1 MDKVNSRRDIVKTR
15 FKTVKKETA
24 MSANLDIERNAD
36 QSSEVHEPEL
46 DVLNDKEAEL
56 AGEVDSGDETQEEA
70 HAEPDETG
78 ANFSSV
84 QQYLHEIGSVAL
96 LSRERETELAMEM
109 ERGKIQILQTLWSI
123 PMALHHVTELGRAI
137 ASGDLDLRTVVEKAD
152 SETDDSEEVLDPRP
166 FLKLINKLRKLHET
180 REKYGKELKRSRLSM
195 QRQAIVIQKHSRLTE
210 KISAMMQELRLSSDE
225 VEKMVEQLKHAAE
238 RLTTLEQQERAASR
252 AGRNTISA
260 EKEIIEQKVGLPAA
274 QIRTQIRLIQEGEAL
289 VSAAKKE
296 FTEAN
301 LRLVVSIAK
310 KYINRGLGFLDLIQ
324 EGNLG
329 LMRAVEKFDY
339 RLGFRFSTYASW
351 WIRQGI
357 TRGLIDTGR
366 TIRIPVHRVELR
378 NKIIQT
384 AQRLQRKLDREPRP
398 EELAKAMRMAV
409 PDLLKVIQVQGEPVS
424 LQTPIWEDGDE
435 LEDFVEDRINRRP
448 EEEAMEGTLRRDV
461 RKALAILTP
470 RQEKVVRMRFGIEEN
485 RDYTLEELGEMFTV
499 TRERIRQIE
508 QKSLQ
513 ILRNPNR
520 RRPFQS
526 AGIPDTAAV

>member
-1 MDKVNSRRDIVKTR
+1 
-15 FKTVKKETA
+15 
-24 MSANLDIERNAD
+24 MSVNLDIERSVDESAD
-36 QSSEVHEPEL
+36 IHETELDALSDKEPEFVV
-46 DVLNDKEAEL
+46 DAEP
-56 AGEVDSGDETQEEA
+56 SDETHEDEPAEREEV
-70 HAEPDETG
+70 G

-96 LSRERETELAMEM
+96 LSRERETELAMQM
-109 ERGKIQILQTLWSI
+109 ERGKNQILQALWSI
-123 PMALHHVTELGRAI
+123 PAALRHVLDLGSAV
-137 ASGDLDLRTVVEKAD
+137 ASGELDLRTVIDKGD
-152 SETDDSEEVLDPRP
+152 GDTDEGEEMLDPKP
-166 FLKLINKLRKLHET
+166 FLKLVGKLRRLHET
-180 REKYGKELKRSRLSM
+180 QEQYRRQLNRARLSK
-195 QRQAIVIQKHSRLTE
+195 QRQALFARKQSHLTE
-210 KISAMMQELRLSSDE
+210 KISAVMKELRLSSSR
-225 VEKMVEQLKHAAE
+225 VEEMVQQLKRSAE
-238 RLTTLEQQERAASR
+238 RLAALEQQEKSSSR
-252 AGRNTISA
+252 ANRNAILA
-260 EKEIIEQKVGLPAA
+260 EIESIEEKIGLPAA
-274 QIRTQIRLIQEGEAL
+274 EIRAQVRLIQDGEAL
-289 VSAAKKE
+289 VGTAKKE

-357 TRGLIDTGR
+357 TRGLIDTGK

-398 EELAKAMRMAV
+398 EELAKAMRMSV
-409 PDLLKVIQVQGEPVS
+409 SDLLRVIQVQGEPAS
-424 LQTPIWEDGDE
+424 LQTPVWEDGDE
-435 LEDFVEDRINRRP
+435 LGDFIEDRINRRP
-448 EEEAMEGTLRRDV
+448 DEEAMEGSLRRDV
-461 RKALAILTP
+461 KKALAILTP
-470 RQEKVVRMRFGIEEN
+470 RQEKVLRMRFGIEEK

-520 RRPFQS
+520 RRPIPS
-526 AGIPDTAAV
+526 ARVADTVTV

>member
-1 MDKVNSRRDIVKTR
+1 
-15 FKTVKKETA
+15 
-24 MSANLDIERNAD
+24 MSTNLDIEGSAD
-36 QSSEVHEPEL
+36 EIADSHENEL
-46 DVLNDKEAEL
+46 DTLNDKEFAGDADSSDESQEDEPAERE
-56 AGEVDSGDETQEEA
+56 EV
-70 HAEPDETG
+70 G

-96 LSRERETELAMEM
+96 LSRERETQLAMQM
-109 ERGKIQILQTLWSI
+109 ERGKNQILQALWSM
-123 PMALHHVTELGRAI
+123 PVALHHVLELGNAV
-137 ASGDLDLRTVVEKAD
+137 ASGELDLRTVIDKVD
-152 SETDDSEEVLDPRP
+152 GDTEEGEEILDPKP
-166 FLKLINKLRKLHET
+166 FLKLVGKVRKLHESQEQY
-180 REKYGKELKRSRLSM
+180 RRELKRARLSK
-195 QRQAIVIQKHSRLTE
+195 QRQALLTQKQSQLTE
-210 KISAMMQELRLSSDE
+210 RIGAVMKDLRLSSSRVDE
-225 VEKMVEQLKHAAE
+225 MVQQLKRSAE
-238 RLTTLEQQERAASR
+238 RLAALDQQSGSSSKAN
-252 AGRNTISA
+252 RNVLLA
-260 EKEIIEQKVGLPAA
+260 EIRVIEEKIGLPTPEIRA
-274 QIRTQIRLIQEGEAL
+274 QVRLIQEGEAL
-289 VSAAKKE
+289 VSTAKKE

-384 AQRLQRKLDREPRP
+384 AQRLQRKFDREPRP
-398 EELAKAMRMAV
+398 EELAKAMRMSV
-409 PDLLKVIQVQGEPVS
+409 SDLLRVIQVQGEPAS
-424 LQTPIWEDGDE
+424 LQTPVWEDGDE
-435 LEDFVEDRINRRP
+435 LGDFIEDRINRRP
-448 EEEAMEGTLRRDV
+448 EEEAMEGSLRRDV
-461 RKALAILTP
+461 KKALAILTP
-470 RQEKVVRMRFGIEEN
+470 RQEKVLRMRFGIEEK

-520 RRPFQS
+520 RRPLPS
-526 AGIPDTAAV
+526 ARVADSAAF

>member
-1 MDKVNSRRDIVKTR
+1 MAGNMDV
-15 FKTVKKETA
+15 
-24 MSANLDIERNAD
+24 ERAVEED
-36 QSSEVHEPEL
+36 AESHEL
-46 DVLNDKEAEL
+46 NVLNDKESEL
-56 AGEVDSGDETQEEA
+56 VSVVDSSDETQEDT
-70 HAEPDETG
+70 HAEPEEVGT
-78 ANFSSV
+78 NFSSV

-96 LSRERETELAMEM
+96 LSRERETELAMQM
-109 ERGKIQILQTLWSI
+109 ERGRHQVLQTLWSI
-123 PMALHHVTELGRAI
+123 PVALNHVIELGNAI
-137 ASGDLDLRTVVEKAD
+137 ANGELDIRTVVEKGD
-152 SETDDSEEVLDPRP
+152 SDAEDAEEILDPRP
-166 FLKLINKLRKLHET
+166 FLKLINKLRRLHET
-180 REKYGKELKRSRLSM
+180 REKYRRELNRSRLSK
-195 QRQAIVIQKHSRLTE
+195 QRQIIVTQKQSRLTE
-210 KISAMMQELRLSSDE
+210 KIGAMMQELRLSADE
-225 VEKMVEQLKHAAE
+225 VEKMVGQLKRAAE
-238 RLTTLEQQERAASR
+238 RISTLEQQEQTASR
-252 AGRNTISA
+252 AVRNAILA
-260 EKEIIEQKVGLPAA
+260 EKETIEEKVGLTAA
-274 QIRTQIRLIQEGEAL
+274 EIKVQVHLIRDGEAL
-289 VSAAKKE
+289 VSIAKKE

-398 EELAKAMRMAV
+398 DELAKAMRMPV
-409 PDLLKVIQVQGEPVS
+409 PDLLRVIQVQGEPVS
-424 LQTPIWEDGDE
+424 LQTPVWEDGDE

-526 AGIPDTAAV
+526 AGVPDTAAV

>member
-1 MDKVNSRRDIVKTR
+1 
-15 FKTVKKETA
+15 
-24 MSANLDIERNAD
+24 MSVNLDIERSVDESAD
-36 QSSEVHEPEL
+36 IHETELDALNDREPEL
-46 DVLNDKEAEL
+46 VEADSSDESQEDEP
-56 AGEVDSGDETQEEA
+56 AEHEEV
-70 HAEPDETG
+70 G

-96 LSRERETELAMEM
+96 LSRERETQLAMQM
-109 ERGKIQILQTLWSI
+109 ERGKNQILQALWSI
-123 PMALHHVTELGRAI
+123 PTALSHVLQLGNEV
-137 ASGDLDLRTVVEKAD
+137 ASGELDLRTVIDKAD
-152 SETDDSEEVLDPRP
+152 GETDEGEEILDPKP
-166 FLKLINKLRKLHET
+166 FLKLIAKLRKLHET
-180 REKYGKELKRSRLSM
+180 QEQYRRQLKRARLSK
-195 QRQAIVIQKHSRLTE
+195 QRQAFFARKQSHLTE
-210 KISAMMQELRLSSDE
+210 KICAVMKELRLSSSRVDE
-225 VEKMVEQLKHAAE
+225 MVQQLKRSAE
-238 RLTTLEQQERAASR
+238 RLAALEQREKSSSRASR
-252 AGRNTISA
+252 NAILAEIGTIE
-260 EKEIIEQKVGLPAA
+260 EKIGLPAVEIRA
-274 QIRTQIRLIQEGEAL
+274 QVGLIQDGEAL
-289 VSAAKKE
+289 VSTAKKE

-398 EELAKAMRMAV
+398 EELAKAMRMSV
-409 PDLLKVIQVQGEPVS
+409 SELLRVIQVQGEPAS
-424 LQTPIWEDGDE
+424 LQTPVWEDGDE
-435 LEDFVEDRINRRP
+435 LGDFIEDRINRRP
-448 EEEAMEGTLRRDV
+448 DEEAMEGSLRRDV
-461 RKALAILTP
+461 KKALAILTP
-470 RQEKVVRMRFGIEEN
+470 RQEKVLRMRFGIEEK

-520 RRPFQS
+520 RRPLPS
-526 AGIPDTAAV
+526 ARVIDSVAV

>member
-1 MDKVNSRRDIVKTR
+1 MAANQ
-15 FKTVKKETA
+15 KEMA
-24 MSANLDIERNAD
+24 MSVNLDIERSAD
-36 QSSEVHEPEL
+36 ETEDSHETEL
-46 DVLNDKEAEL
+46 DTLNDKEPEFGSDADSSDEPHEEEPAERE
-56 AGEVDSGDETQEEA
+56 EV
-70 HAEPDETG
+70 G

-84 QQYLHEIGSVAL
+84 QQYLHDIGSVPL
-96 LSRERETELAMEM
+96 LSRERETQLAMQM
-109 ERGKIQILQTLWSI
+109 EQGKNQILQALWSI
-123 PMALHHVTELGRAI
+123 PTALRHVLELGNAV
-137 ASGDLDLRTVVEKAD
+137 ASGDLDLRTVIDKDSDAD
-152 SETDDSEEVLDPRP
+152 DGEETLDPKP
-166 FLKLINKLRKLHET
+166 FLKLIGKLRKLHESQEQN
-180 REKYGKELKRSRLSM
+180 RRELKRIRLSK
-195 QRQAIVIQKHSRLTE
+195 QRQALLTHKQSRLME
-210 KISAMMQELRLSSDE
+210 KICAVMKELRLSSSR
-225 VEKMVEQLKHAAE
+225 VEEMAQQLKRSTE
-238 RLTTLEQQERAASR
+238 RLIALEQQEGSASR
-252 AGRNTISA
+252 GNRNAILA
-260 EKEIIEQKVGLPAA
+260 ERRIIEEKIGLPA
-274 QIRTQIRLIQEGEAL
+274 IEIKTQVRFIQDGEAL
-289 VSAAKKE
+289 VSTAKKE

-398 EELAKAMRMAV
+398 DELAKAMRMSV
-409 PDLLKVIQVQGEPVS
+409 PDLLRVIQVQGEPAS
-424 LQTPIWEDGDE
+424 LQTPVWEDGDE
-435 LEDFVEDRINRRP
+435 LGDFVEDRINRRP
-448 EEEAMEGTLRRDV
+448 EEEAMEGSLRRDV
-461 RKALAILTP
+461 KKALAILTP
-470 RQEKVVRMRFGIEEN
+470 RQEKVLRMRFGIEEK

-520 RRPFQS
+520 RRPLPS
-526 AGIPDTAAV
+526 ARVEDTLAF

>member
-1 MDKVNSRRDIVKTR
+1 MSLLLKKR
-15 FKTVKKETA
+15 FKMAKIKKETA
-24 MSANLDIERNAD
+24 MSVNLDIERAVEENA
-36 QSSEVHEPEL
+36 ETH
-46 DVLNDKEAEL
+46 EAEL
-56 AGEVDSGDETQEEA
+56 DTLNSKEPEFTGEVDSSDETQEEA
-70 HAEPDETG
+70 LAEPDEAG

-96 LSRERETELAMEM
+96 LSRERETELAMQM
-109 ERGKIQILQTLWSI
+109 ERGKNQVLRTLWSI
-123 PMALHHVTELGRAI
+123 PMVLHHVTALGNAI
-137 ASGDLDLRTVVEKAD
+137 ASGELDLRTVVEKAD
-152 SETDDSEEVLDPRP
+152 NDADDGEETLDPKP
-166 FLKLINKLRKLHET
+166 FIRLTHKLQKLHET
-180 REKYGKELKRSRLSM
+180 REKYRRELKRSRLSK
-195 QRQAIVIQKHSRLTE
+195 QRQAIVTEKQSRLTQ
-210 KISAMMQELRLSSDE
+210 KICSIMQELRLSSDQ
-225 VEKMVEQLKHAAE
+225 VEQMVGQLKRAAE
-238 RLTTLEQQERAASR
+238 QLASLEKRERTASR
-252 AGRNTISA
+252 GGRNAILA
-260 EKEIIEQKVGLPAA
+260 EKETIEERVGLAVA
-274 QIRTQIRLIQEGEAL
+274 EIQTQMRLIQDGEAL
-289 VSAAKKE
+289 VSTAKKE

-398 EELAKAMRMAV
+398 DELAKAMRMPV
-409 PDLLKVIQVQGEPVS
+409 SDLLKVIQVQGEPVS

-448 EEEAMEGTLRRDV
+448 EEEAIEGTLRRDV

-470 RQEKVVRMRFGIEEN
+470 RQEKVLRMRFGIEEN

-520 RRPFQS
+520 RKPFQP
-526 AGIPDTAAV
+526 ARLPDTAAV

>member
-1 MDKVNSRRDIVKTR
+1 
-15 FKTVKKETA
+15 
-24 MSANLDIERNAD
+24 MSVNLDIERAVEENAD
-36 QSSEVHEPEL
+36 TQEPEL
-46 DVLNDKEAEL
+46 DVLNDKEPEL
-56 AGEVDSGDETQEEA
+56 AGVIDSGDESQEEA
-70 HAEPDETG
+70 HAEPDESG

-96 LSRERETELAMEM
+96 LSRERETELAMQM
-109 ERGKIQILQTLWSI
+109 ERAKNQIQQTLWSI
-123 PMALHHVTELGRAI
+123 PMSINHVTELGNDV

-152 SETDDSEEVLDPRP
+152 NDTDDGELILDPKP
-166 FLKLINKLRKLHET
+166 FLKLIKKLRKLHET
-180 REKYGKELKRSRLSM
+180 REKYAKELKRSRLSK
-195 QRQAIVIQKHSRLTE
+195 QHQAIVIQKQSRLTE
-210 KISAMMQELRLSSDE
+210 KISAMMRELRLSSDE
-225 VEKMVEQLKHAAE
+225 VEKMVGQLKRAAE
-238 RLTTLEQQERAASR
+238 RLATLEQQERTATR
-252 AGRNTISA
+252 AGRNAILA

-274 QIRTQIRLIQEGEAL
+274 EISVQAGLIQEGEAL
-289 VSAAKKE
+289 VSIAKKE

-384 AQRLQRKLDREPRP
+384 AQRLQRKLDREPTP
-398 EELAKAMRMAV
+398 DELARAMRMPV
-409 PDLLKVIQVQGEPVS
+409 SDLLKVIQVQGEPVS

-435 LEDFVEDRINRRP
+435 LEDFVEDRISRRP

-520 RRPFQS
+520 RKPFQ
-526 AGIPDTAAV
+526 AARVPDSAAV